1 MGILGRFPK
10 LLIRSFLSL
19 REKKFNSAVLGEEFN
34 SAGLGEEF

>member
-19 REKKFNSAVLGEEFN
+19 REQFNSAVLGEEFN